1 MGFIVDEPRMWKK
14 YNIDIDSINNIKSK
28 DFIDILKVKRI
39 EVIDVRSESEYKEN
53 HVESAT
59 NIPLSILENGL
70 SKIDKNSEYYIHC
83 AGGYRS
89 IIAISILKKL
99 GYEKLINIQE
109 GFKGIRETNLNI
121 SCFNS
126 L

>member
-1 MGFIVDEPRMWKK
+1 MWKK

-28 DFIDILKVKRI
+28 EFIDILKVKRI
-39 EVIDVRSESEYKEN
+39 GVIDVRSESEYKEN
-53 HVESAT
+53 HIESAT
-59 NIPLSILENGL
+59 NIPLSILESGL
-70 SKIDKNSEYYIHC
+70 SKIDKNSEYYLHC